1 MKRWVLWM
9 LVFAALTVG
18 GKVMLDYHLDTH
30 AATKFIVADALCIL
44 VATVALLVTALEM
57 P

>member
-1 MKRWVLWM
+1 MIRWILRM

-18 GKVMLDYHLDTH
+18 GKLMLDYHLDTH

-44 VATVALLVTALEM
+44 VATVALLITALEM

>member
-18 GKVMLDYHLDTH
+18 GKLMLDYHLDTH
-30 AATKFIVADALCIL
+30 AATKFIIADVLCIL
-44 VATVALLVTALEM
+44 VACIALLVTALEM